1 MVMRVLCLIVLL
13 LLGVRAS
20 AADIAPVIRDRHI
33 GARVRG
39 LALPDSLRKDLRS
52 GLTNRLLLRITL
64 LERGQTLANANVEI
78 ALKYDLWDER
88 FRSQL
93 TVNGTPLTAPE
104 LRSVEDAWKWLLD
117 LSLIPL
123 FDRPA
128 TAAAVTMR
136 ADVLLNPIERER
148 MDQIREWVK
157 ENSRYVPREGAL
169 SATSASSNSIFNRIF
184 ERYAADPNT
193 GAQWRQEV
201 TSVLFDA
208 GTHER

>member
-1 MVMRVLCLIVLL
+1 MTRALCLIVLW
-13 LLGVRAS
+13 LLGAS
-20 AADIAPVIRDRHI
+20 THAADITPVIRDRHI

-39 LALPDSLRKDLRS
+39 LALPDTLRKELRS

-64 LERGQTLANANVEI
+64 LQGEQRRAHANIEI

-93 TVNGTPLTAPE
+93 TVNGTVLSAPE
-104 LRSVEDAWKWLLD
+104 LRTVDDAWNWLID
-117 LSLIPL
+117 LSLTPL

-136 ADVLLNPIERER
+136 AEVLLNPIERER

-157 ENSRYVPREGAL
+157 ENSRYVPLEGAP
-169 SATSASSNSIFNRIF
+169 SAASDSSNSIFNRIF
-184 ERYAADPNT
+184 ERYAADPDT
-193 GAQWRQEV
+193 AAQWREAV
-201 TSVLFDA
+201 TSAPFDA
-208 GTHER
+208 SSR

>member
-1 MVMRVLCLIVLL
+1 MTRVLCLIVLL
-13 LLGVRAS
+13 LLGARAE
-20 AADIAPVIRDRHI
+20 AADIAPVICDRHI

-64 LERGQTLANANVEI
+64 LEGGQALANANVEI

-88 FRSQL
+88 FRSHL
-93 TVNGTPLTAPE
+93 TVNGTPLNAPE
-104 LRSVEDAWKWLLD
+104 LRTVEDAWKWLVD
-117 LSLIPL
+117 LSLTPL

-128 TAAAVTMR
+128 TTAAMTMR
-136 ADVLLNPIERER
+136 AEVLLNPIERER

-157 ENSRYVPREGAL
+157 ENSRYVPLEGAP
-169 SATSASSNSIFNRIF
+169 SAALDSSNSIFNRIF

-193 GAQWRQEV
+193 AAQWREEV
-201 TSVLFDA
+201 KSALFDA
-208 GTHER
+208 GACER

>member
-1 MVMRVLCLIVLL
+1 MTRVLCLILVLL
-13 LLGVRAS
+13 LGARAQ

-39 LALPDSLRKDLRS
+39 LALPESLRKDLRS

-64 LERGQTLANANVEI
+64 LEGGQTLANANVEI

-93 TVNGTPLTAPE
+93 SVNGTPLNAPE
-104 LRSVEDAWKWLLD
+104 LRTVEDAWKWLVD
-117 LSLIPL
+117 LTLMPL

-128 TAAAVTMR
+128 TTAVVTMR
-136 ADVLLNPIERER
+136 AEALLNPIESER
-148 MDQIREWVK
+148 MDQIRDWVK
-157 ENSRYVPREGAL
+157 ENSRYVPLEGAP
-169 SATSASSNSIFNRIF
+169 SAASDSSNSIFNRIF

-193 GAQWRQEV
+193 VAQWREEV
-201 TSVLFDA
+201 KSTLFDA
-208 GTHER
+208 GARER